1 MDYQT
6 LVVACEELT
15 RAAVEGEDLGTL
27 GRRLKTVECLLWDM
41 KFDQYEERLAEIARR
56 TGVVGEGC

>member
-15 RAAVEGEDLGTL
+15 RAAVEGEDLDTIQ
-27 GRRLKTVECLLWDM
+27 RRLLTAWNRFWDM
-41 KFDQYEERLAEIARR
+41 KMDQYEADMEKIGRDA
-56 TGVVGEGC
+56 GC